1 MFALT
6 PSPITG
12 DNYPAL
18 ADNYLILQLYHQA
31 YYR

>member
-18 ADNYLILQLYHQA
+18 ADNYPPLADNYPGSIQ
-31 YYR
+31 